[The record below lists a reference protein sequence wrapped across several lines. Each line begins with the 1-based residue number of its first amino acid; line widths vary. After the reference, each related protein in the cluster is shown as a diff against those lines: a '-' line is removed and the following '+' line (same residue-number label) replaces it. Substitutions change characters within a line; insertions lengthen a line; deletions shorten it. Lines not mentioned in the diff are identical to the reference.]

1 MNAVGSLPTRAASNQ
16 ARQQAW
22 DIPIG
27 QPRRYDPLLTLDR
40 PGIICAVD
48 G

>member
-16 ARQQAW
+16 AGQQAW

-27 QPRRYDPLLTLDR
+27 QSRRYDPLLTLDR